1 MLHTIATM
9 LMLGVGLT
17 LLVFYFIITSGDHA
31 FKISDEDKE
40 GKSVAGTRFNNA
52 MAGILSL
59 GSMFMAF
66 SIAVLTLCDS
76 RKLSEMEGTSTWKIY
91 MLFMLI
97 IGIILIA
104 LASTAI
110 AQLKNADDVDQN
122 DPNSSA
128 RGTLVVIL
136 VLSCIAVVISG
147 GFGVSE
153 LVKKGPG
160 FGFDFE
166 F

>member
-17 LLVFYFIITSGDHA
+17 LLVFYFVITSGDHA
-31 FKISDEDKE
+31 FKISAEDKE

-66 SIAVLTLCDS
+66 SIATLTMCES
-76 RKLSEMEGTSTWKIY
+76 TKLTEMKGTSTWKMY

-97 IGIILIA
+97 IAIILIA
-104 LASTAI
+104 LTSTAI
-110 AQLKNADDVDQN
+110 AQLKKVDDPEQN
-122 DPNSSA
+122 DPNASA

-136 VLSCIAVVISG
+136 VLSCVAVLVSG
-147 GFGVSE
+147 GFGISE
-153 LVKKGPG
+153 LVNKGPS